1 MINPKDVIR
10 MKIPYPNI
18 SDKLAV
24 SAHMYICKNVKDN
37 VYEYVKCQTLKPKML
52 TSKILK
58 HFIDEEADILR
69 NPFQKATRIDCDK
82 LFVTSSVQYDDGLK
96 TITRPDVCQ
105 ELYDIVMKELDEDGN
120 EEIELVED
128 ELISL
133 NSMIKKV

>member
-58 HFIDEEADILR
+58 HFVDEEADILR

-82 LFVTSSVQYDDGLK
+82 LFVTDSVQYDNGLK
-96 TITRPDVCQ
+96 TVTRPDVCQ
-105 ELYDIVMKELDEDGN
+105 ELYDTVMKELDEDGN
-120 EEIELVED
+120 EEIKLNED

>member
-58 HFIDEEADILR
+58 HFVDEEADILR

-82 LFVTSSVQYDDGLK
+82 LFVTNSVQYDNGLK
-96 TITRPDVCQ
+96 TVTRPDVCQ
-105 ELYDIVMKELDEDGN
+105 ELYDTVMKELDEDGN
-120 EEIELVED
+120 EEIKLNED

>member
-1 MINPKDVIR
+1 

-24 SAHMYICKNVKDN
+24 SAHMYIYKNVKDN

-58 HFIDEEADILR
+58 QFVDEEADILR

-82 LFVTSSVQYDDGLK
+82 LFVTDSVQYDNGLK
-96 TITRPDVCQ
+96 TVTRPDVCQ
-105 ELYDIVMKELDEDGN
+105 ELYDTVMKELDEDGN
-120 EEIELVED
+120 EEIKLNED

>member
-1 MINPKDVIR
+1 

-58 HFIDEEADILR
+58 HFVDEEADILR

-82 LFVTSSVQYDDGLK
+82 LFVTDSVQYDNGLK
-96 TITRPDVCQ
+96 TVTRPDVCQ
-105 ELYDIVMKELDEDGN
+105 ELYDTVMKELDEDGN
-120 EEIELVED
+120 EEIKLNED

>member
-1 MINPKDVIR
+1 

-58 HFIDEEADILR
+58 HFVDEEADILR

-82 LFVTSSVQYDDGLK
+82 LFVTNSVQYDNGLK
-96 TITRPDVCQ
+96 TVTRPDVCQ
-105 ELYDIVMKELDEDGN
+105 ELYDTVMKELDEDGN
-120 EEIELVED
+120 EEIKLNED

>member
-24 SAHMYICKNVKDN
+24 SAHMYIYKNVKDN

-58 HFIDEEADILR
+58 QFVDEEADILR

-82 LFVTSSVQYDDGLK
+82 LFVTDSVQYDNGLK
-96 TITRPDVCQ
+96 TVTRPDVCQ
-105 ELYDIVMKELDEDGN
+105 ELYDTVMKELDEDGN
-120 EEIELVED
+120 EEIKLNED